1 MTQNRLYDN
10 VKITKLPPAMNYGM
24 RKDKSYNVGSRDGAL
39 KISGQ
44 RTPYAR
50 TTKKEGGKVSP
61 ISKKEAFAK
70 YKKRTGYHH
79 MFDPL
84 HPMNAEGKR
93 TTVMPKKKQLNMS
106 KPKKLK
112 SGGKLGCGTAKA
124 GYGSVRK
131 K

>member
-10 VKITKLPPAMNYGM
+10 IKITKLPAAMNYGM
-24 RKDKSYNVGSRDGAL
+24 RKDKSYNVGPRDGAL

-50 TTKKEGGKVSP
+50 TTKKKGGKVSP

-70 YKKRTGYHH
+70 YKKKTGSYH

-84 HPMNAEGKR
+84 HPMNSEGKR
-93 TTVMPKKKQLNMS
+93 PMFKSPSPMN

-112 SGGKLGCGTAKA
+112 SGGKLGCGKAKA